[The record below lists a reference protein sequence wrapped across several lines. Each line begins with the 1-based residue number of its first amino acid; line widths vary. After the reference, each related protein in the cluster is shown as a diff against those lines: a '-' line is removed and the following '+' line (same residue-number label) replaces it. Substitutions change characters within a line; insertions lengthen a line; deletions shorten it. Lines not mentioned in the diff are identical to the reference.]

1 MPPRQIDTARR
12 RGTVCRGVCAC
23 VGVAQKNKSH
33 KMIILHAARAPA
45 KSGFVFW
52 SLAPAAD
59 LLIMRAQKLQSLA
72 QNLSVVTVP
81 AGVDH
86 FI

>member
-1 MPPRQIDTARR
+1 
-12 RGTVCRGVCAC
+12 
-23 VGVAQKNKSH
+23 
-33 KMIILHAARAPA
+33 MIILHAARAPA